1 MGKIILLEADVKRL
15 QDIKTFI
22 AENLDQELSAAMIAD
37 KFTMGKST
45 LRRHFSTYFG
55 NTLYHFILQTRMEH
69 AMSLLKR
76 KASSINDIAIAV
88 GYKEVS
94 SFSRAFA
101 KYYGQPPFYFLQQ

>member
-1 MGKIILLEADVKRL
+1 MGKIIFLEADVKRL
-15 QDIKTFI
+15 QDIQTFI
-22 AENLDQELSAAMIAD
+22 AENPGQELSAAIIAV
-37 KFTMGKST
+37 KFGMGKST

-55 NTLYHFILQTRMEH
+55 NTLYHYIFQTRMEK
-69 AMSLLKR
+69 AMFLLKR
-76 KASSINDIAIAV
+76 KASSINEIAAAV